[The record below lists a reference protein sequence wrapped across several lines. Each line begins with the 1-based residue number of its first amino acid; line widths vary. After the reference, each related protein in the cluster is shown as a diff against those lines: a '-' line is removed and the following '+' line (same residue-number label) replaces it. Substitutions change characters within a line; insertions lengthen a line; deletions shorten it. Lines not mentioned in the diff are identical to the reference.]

1 LVVAAFTQLR
11 LARTFVED
19 LRPPCERR
27 YDTGRLI
34 PIRLPPVVSTL
45 LAHLETPA
53 RPPKPCE
60 RSLGRLTG
68 FSGRAKLY
76 PAVKKV
82 RPIESA
88 RALTPLDELGG
99 LDAKCRGKFS
109 YRAALRF
116 SLVPFNAEHRG
127 CHATAWDPAAVTFA
141 PAPRPCAAG

>member
-1 LVVAAFTQLR
+1 MVVAVFTQLR

-27 YDTGRLI
+27 DDTGRLI
-34 PIRLPPVVSTL
+34 PIRLHRVVSTL

-116 SLVPFNAEHRG
+116 SLVLFNAEHRSRTDTREPG
-127 CHATAWDPAAVTFA
+127 
-141 PAPRPCAAG
+141 